1 MGFISLEG
9 GYYYEG
15 DRQGQDL
22 IVPDRP
28 DYTYE
33 WNGEAW
39 VPCIPVLLANLRDE
53 RKPLLEEADHKINLL
68 EDQGLD
74 STEVRQYRQALRDM
88 TKNFTAETVSWPTK
102 PW

>member
-1 MGFISLEG
+1 MGYISAEHG
-9 GYYYEG
+9 FYYEG
-15 DRQGQDL
+15 DPAFGDL
-22 IVPDRP
+22 EVPQRP
-28 DYTYE
+28 HHTYE

-39 VPCIPVLLANLRDE
+39 LQNVDLALIEIREE

-88 TKNFTAETVSWPTK
+88 TKNFTAGTVNWPTK